1 MKVSCLGM
9 SGGRDWTGRTGR
21 VESINKRRWAEPG
34 RARTERDRGGPTS
47 RDEDPGNTEII
58 QY

>member
-1 MKVSCLGM
+1 MRCLEAGTE
-9 SGGRDWTGRTGR
+9 RTGRAR
-21 VESINKRRWAEPG
+21 VESINMKKWADSG

-47 RDEDPGNTEII
+47 RDEDPGNTEIL